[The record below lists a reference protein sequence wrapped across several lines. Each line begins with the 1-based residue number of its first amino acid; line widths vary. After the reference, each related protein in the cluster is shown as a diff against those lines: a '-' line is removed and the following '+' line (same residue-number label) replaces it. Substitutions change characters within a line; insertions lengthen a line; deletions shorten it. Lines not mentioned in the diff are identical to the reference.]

1 MLQWS
6 SSEVALLGSNLLK
19 MIKQA
24 GDLIAGLDLDDPSA
38 VRKAVPY
45 EGGFP
50 PLGPP
55 TPVAGKVH
63 QRCAFSIQAA
73 QMVLAGYA
81 HDIDDVRGKR
91 TVHIISAVFANKEIM
106 KQILA
111 SIMK

>member
-1 MLQWS
+1 
-6 SSEVALLGSNLLK
+6 

-81 HDIDDVRGKR
+81 HDIDDVRIE
-91 TVHIISAVFANKEIM
+91 TVHIHSDIFINEENY
-106 KQILA
+106 QA
-111 SIMK
+111 SFCFDLFCIGCKDSIGLLG